1 MPRSYSWISANKAGG
16 IKTKTNYNV
25 RKVKNMR
32 KLLIPLMCV
41 LVQVAAAAPAPVA
54 KDSTRLVQSQPQPFN
69 GGFEDGSLKGW
80 KDWRLRRASLST
92 NAFAGRHAI
101 ALGPERAMCSQ
112 NVGIIPDS
120 RYRLSAYVRTEAGS
134 EEVQLMAG
142 DYGGAKLS
150 VSSALTEYTPVSLE
164 FVSAHTAKEMVI
176 TLMHPGGPGKGYVD
190 DVQLTRLGE
199 APPPVVQEFM
209 ALTPRTIEEEGGAAQ
224 QPDET
229 LAWFQDAKFGMFI
242 HWGVY
247 SSMPEGSEWVM
258 HQEAYTPEV
267 YRKRAEDPTNGF
279 TAAKYNPADWAK
291 LAKTAGM
298 EYMVL
303 TTRHH
308 DGYALFDSRHENS
321 WTAVKHLQRDLI
333 REYVDA
339 VRQAGLHVG
348 LYYSPMSWRYP
359 GYYDV
364 TGEDCKPNVWGYTN
378 SPAHKENAR
387 LMKEEVYEQVTRL
400 LSNYGPI
407 EYMFWDG
414 GWLGQ
419 TVDRD
424 LEDRFW
430 DTGIFQ
436 NPTNEWPVAKK
447 YTVADRAT
455 GKPLAI
461 MGLTRRYQPQLL
473 VNERFGWVG
482 DIHGEEGGAA
492 MAGPIRAQP
501 TEKCMSLM
509 KGGWGYRPN
518 RSVVSFEE
526 VAVYLSDCT
535 VRNVNY
541 LLNVAPDREGIIPD
555 NQREVLEQVGRW
567 MDKVGDAVHGTRG
580 GPWQPLFGE
589 YGFSYRDNKIYAHI
603 FAGYRN
609 KAKGTFTT
617 QSIGSKQV
625 SKVVDLYSG
634 KELSW
639 KKNDDKTI
647 TIGQVDYEQT
657 PYVSILQITLTE
669 DVYEN

>member
-1 MPRSYSWISANKAGG
+1 
-16 IKTKTNYNV
+16 
-25 RKVKNMR
+25 
-32 KLLIPLMCV
+32 
-41 LVQVAAAAPAPVA
+41 VA
-54 KDSTRLVQSQPQPFN
+54 
-69 GGFEDGSLKGW
+69 
-80 KDWRLRRASLST
+80 
-92 NAFAGRHAI
+92 
-101 ALGPERAMCSQ
+101 
-112 NVGIIPDS
+112 IIPDS
-120 RYRLSAYVRTEAGS
+120 RYRLSAQVRTEAGS
-134 EEVQLMAG
+134 EEVQLTAS
-142 DYGGAKLS
+142 DYGGAKMS

-164 FVSAHTAKEMVI
+164 FISAHTAKELLI
-176 TLMHPGGPGKGYVD
+176 TLTHPGGPGTSYVD
-190 DVQLTRLGE
+190 DVKLTRLGD

-209 ALTPRTIEEEGGAAQ
+209 AFTPRTIESEGGAAQ

-258 HQEAYTPEV
+258 HQQAYTPEV
-267 YRKRAEDPTNGF
+267 YRQRAEDTTNGF
-279 TAAKYNPADWAK
+279 TAAEYNPADWAK

-298 EYMVL
+298 KYMVL

-308 DGYALFDSRHENS
+308 DGYALFDSRHQNS
-321 WTAVKHLQRDLI
+321 WTAVKHLKRDLI
-333 REYVDA
+333 REYCDA
-339 VRQAGLHVG
+339 VREAGLRVG

-359 GYYDV
+359 GYYAV
-364 TGEDCKPNVWGYTN
+364 TGNDCKPNVWGYTN

-430 DTGIFQ
+430 DTGMFQ
-436 NPTNEWPVAKK
+436 NPTNEWPVDKK
-447 YTVADRAT
+447 YTVADCAT
-455 GKPLAI
+455 GKLLGI
-461 MGLTRRYQPQLL
+461 MGLTRLYQPRLL

-492 MAGPIRAQP
+492 MAGPIRLQP

-518 RSVVSFEE
+518 RPVVSFVE
-526 VAVYLSDCT
+526 VAVYLSDCV

-541 LLNVAPDREGIIPD
+541 LLNVAPDREGKIPA

-567 MDKVGDAVHGTRG
+567 MDKIGDAVHRTRG
-580 GPWQPLFGE
+580 GPWQPQFGE
-589 YGFSYRDNKIYAHI
+589 YGFSFRENKIYAHV
-603 FAGYRN
+603 FAGYRDR
-609 KAKGTFTT
+609 ATGTFQT
-617 QSIGSKQV
+617 QSIGSKYV
-625 SKVVDLYSG
+625 KAVKDLCTG
-634 KELSW
+634 KALPW
-639 KKNDDKTI
+639 TLNDNKTI
-647 TIGQVDYEQT
+647 TIRNVNYSLT
-657 PYVSILQITLTE
+657 PTITILEITLNE
-669 DVYEN
+669 KIVKR

>member
-1 MPRSYSWISANKAGG
+1 MTRPRTVSGNALVCALAIAVISSATISAPG
-16 IKTKTNYNV
+16 
-25 RKVKNMR
+25 
-32 KLLIPLMCV
+32 
-41 LVQVAAAAPAPVA
+41 QV
-54 KDSTRLVQSQPQPFN
+54 TN
-69 GGFEDGSLKGW
+69 GGFEDGSLNGW

-92 NAFAGRHAI
+92 NAFAGSHAVQ
-101 ALGPERAMCSQ
+101 LGPERAMCAQ
-112 NVGIIPDS
+112 NVPVVPDS
-120 RYRLSAYVRTEAGS
+120 RYRLSAQVRTEAGS
-134 EEVQLMAG
+134 EEVQLLASG
-142 DYGGAKLS
+142 YGGPKLS

-164 FVSAHTAKEMVI
+164 FISAHTAKEVII
-176 TLMHPGGPGKGYVD
+176 TLVHPGGPGKAYVD
-190 DVQLTRLGE
+190 DVQLTRLGD

-209 ALTPRTIEEEGGAAQ
+209 PLTPRVIAEEGGAAQ

-258 HQEAYTPEV
+258 HQEAYTPEF
-267 YRKRAEDPTNGF
+267 YRQRAEDPTNGF
-279 TAAKYNPADWAK
+279 TAAKYDPADWAK

-298 EYMVL
+298 KYMVL

-321 WTAVKHLQRDLI
+321 WTAAKHLKRDLI

-364 TGEDCKPNVWGYTN
+364 TGDNCKPNVWGYKTSPTN
-378 SPAHKENAR
+378 KENAR

-419 TVDRD
+419 TVNRE

-447 YTVADRAT
+447 YTVPDQAT
-455 GKPLAI
+455 GKPLGI
-461 MGLTRRYQPQLL
+461 MGITRRYQPRML

-492 MAGPIRAQP
+492 MAGPIRLQP

-518 RSVVSFEE
+518 RDVVSFPE
-526 VAVYLSDCT
+526 VAVFLSDCT

-555 NQREVLEQVGRW
+555 NQREVLTQLGRW
-567 MDKVGDAVHGTRG
+567 LGKVGDAVYRTRG
-580 GPWQPLFGE
+580 GPWQPQFGE
-589 YGFSYRDNKIYAHI
+589 YGFSYRDNKIYTHI
-603 FAGYRN
+603 FAGYRDR
-609 KAKGTFTT
+609 AAGTFRT
-617 QSIGSKQV
+617 QSIGTNSVKGV
-625 SKVVDLYSG
+625 KDLYTG
-634 KELSW
+634 KALSW
-639 KKNDDKTI
+639 KLNDDRTI
-647 TIGQVDYEQT
+647 SIRDVDYT
-657 PYVSILQITLTE
+657 VNPAVTILEITLNE
-669 DVYEN
+669 EIQLRKL

>member
-1 MPRSYSWISANKAGG
+1 MPQTTIQKLFLALLVGVNCETFAAETNASAPSAQLGV
-16 IKTKTNYNV
+16 I
-25 RKVKNMR
+25 
-32 KLLIPLMCV
+32 
-41 LVQVAAAAPAPVA
+41 
-54 KDSTRLVQSQPQPFN
+54 N
-69 GGFEDGSLKGW
+69 GVFEDGSLKGW

-92 NAFAGRHAI
+92 NAFAGRYAV

-112 NVGIIPDS
+112 NAPILPDS
-120 RYRLSAYVRTEAGS
+120 RYRLSAQVRTEAGS
-134 EEVQLMAG
+134 EEVQLIASG
-142 DYGGAKLS
+142 YGGAKLS
-150 VSSALTEYTPVSLE
+150 VSSALTAYTPVSLE
-164 FVSAHTAKEMVI
+164 FVSAHTAKEVVI
-176 TLMHPGGPGKGYVD
+176 TLMHPGGPGSAYVD
-190 DVQLTRLGE
+190 DVQLTRLGD
-199 APPPVVQEFM
+199 APPAVVQEFM
-209 ALTPRTIEEEGGAAQ
+209 AFTPRPLEEEGGAAQ

-229 LAWFQDAKFGMFI
+229 LAWFQNAKFGMFI

-258 HQEAYTPEV
+258 HQQAYPPEV

-291 LAKTAGM
+291 LAKAAGM
-298 EYMVL
+298 KYMVL

-321 WTAVKHLQRDLI
+321 WTAVKHLKRDLI

-364 TGEDCKPNVWGYTN
+364 TGDNCKPNVWGYKSSPTN
-378 SPAHKENAR
+378 KENAR

-400 LSNYGPI
+400 LSSYGPI

-419 TVDRD
+419 TQDRA

-430 DTGIFQ
+430 DTGMFQ
-436 NPTNEWPVAKK
+436 NPKNEWPVTQK
-447 YTVADRAT
+447 YTVNDRAT
-455 GKPLAI
+455 GQPLGI
-461 MGLTRRYQPQLL
+461 MGLTRLYQPRLL

-482 DIHGEEGGAA
+482 DIHAEEGGAA
-492 MAGPIRAQP
+492 MAGPVRVQP

-518 RSVVSFEE
+518 MPVVPFQD
-526 VAVYLSDCT
+526 VIVYLSDCT
-535 VRNVNY
+535 IRNVNY
-541 LLNVAPDREGIIPD
+541 LLNVAPDREGKIPA

-567 MDKVGDAVHGTRG
+567 MDKVGDAIHGTRG
-580 GPWQPLFGE
+580 GPWQPQFGE

-603 FAGYRN
+603 FAGYRDR
-609 KAKGTFTT
+609 ATGTFTT
-617 QSIGSKQV
+617 QSIGAKSVKSV
-625 SKVVDLYSG
+625 KDLYTG
-634 KELSW
+634 KTLPW
-639 KKNDDKTI
+639 KLNDDKTV
-647 TIGQVDYEQT
+647 TIPDVDYT
-657 PYVSILQITLTE
+657 ANPTVTILEITLN
-669 DVYEN
+669 ENIITR